1 MLNSKRRQAMKRAAK
16 RNKGRKKEIDLK
28 KIFKGIGGWILVILV
43 AGTLGYSVA
52 HFGVQTI
59 SIIGYSMNDVLDN
72 GDEVIVNKAVY
83 LFGKPER
90 FDLVAFKQRKNDEYY
105 NVKRVIGLPG
115 ENVKILNGKILIN
128 DSKLSG
134 VPFDDY
140 IMTPGVAGDGVTLK
154 ENEYFLLGDNVNNS
168 EDSRFSNVGNILKTE
183 ILGKVVYR
191 MNPEEKKGK
200 IE

>member
-1 MLNSKRRQAMKRAAK
+1 MFNKKRREAMKRASK

-28 KIFKGIGGWILVILV
+28 KFFKGIGGWILVIMFSC
-43 AGTLGYSVA
+43 TLGYSVA

-72 GDEVIVNKAVY
+72 GDEVIVNKAIY
-83 LFGKPER
+83 LVSKPKR
-90 FDLVAFKQRKNDEYY
+90 FDMVAFKQRKSDEYY

-128 DSKLSG
+128 DTKLSD

-140 IMTPGVAGDGVTLK
+140 IMTSGVAADGVTLK

-183 ILGKVVYR
+183 LLGKVVYR
-191 MNPEEKKGK
+191 MKPEEKKGFL
-200 IE
+200 E